1 LSQLL
6 IATGSFYPDTSGG
19 PSMTLYWLA
28 RSLTE
33 QGASVRILST
43 DRGIPKDIRRNTWHE
58 REFGTVQYV
67 STRNNELAF
76 TLFFKSL
83 WALRK
88 EKSLY
93 LASFFYPLS
102 FLLAT
107 FTVLFTGKQLIWG
120 PRGEMAPEALQ
131 FGSRKKQF
139 VLRLIRKLRHKITF
153 HATSEAEIEDIK
165 NAIGQDC
172 RVVFIP
178 NGIYLPEAPP
188 TQMKSARNLLF
199 LGRIH
204 PIKGIDNLIQAL
216 ALCPA
221 FIHSD
226 KKLELAGYVQESYD
240 LTLQKTI
247 QKHGLESRVQ
257 FLGRVEGA
265 LKDQLLASAYCLILP
280 SFSEN
285 FGAVVAEAL
294 VQGTPCIASTGTP
307 WAILETYQAGFHVSN
322 EPQQLASALEKI
334 LNLPADAYEQMRM
347 QAQLL
352 ATRVLDIRNYTEA
365 WFNLLNEHK

>member
-1 LSQLL
+1 
-6 IATGSFYPDTSGG
+6 
-19 PSMTLYWLA
+19 MTLYWLA
-28 RSLTE
+28 KSLTE
-33 QGASVRILST
+33 HGASVRVLST
-43 DRGIPKDIRRNTWHE
+43 DRGIPNDIKRNIWHE

-107 FTVLFTGKQLIWG
+107 VITLFSKKQVIWG
-120 PRGEMAPEALQ
+120 PRGETAPEALK
-131 FGSRKKQF
+131 FSSKKKHL
-139 VLRLIRKLRHKITF
+139 VLKLIRSLRRKIIF
-153 HATSEAEIEDIK
+153 HATSEAEVQDIK
-165 NAIGQDC
+165 AAIGENC
-172 RVVFIP
+172 RVIFIP
-178 NGIYLPEAPP
+178 NGIYLPEAVQAPSQP
-188 TQMKSARNLLF
+188 ARNLLF

-221 FIHSD
+221 FLNSD
-226 KKLELAGYVQESYD
+226 KKLELAGYVQAEYD
-240 LTLQKTI
+240 VVLQKTI
-247 QKHGLESRVQ
+247 KANKLENRVT
-257 FLGRVEGA
+257 FMGRVEGVT
-265 LKDQLLASAYCLILP
+265 KDNLLASAYCLILP

-294 VQGTPCIASTGTP
+294 AQGTPCIASAGTP
-307 WAILETYQAGFHVSN
+307 WAILEQQKAGFHVSN
-322 EPQQLASALEKI
+322 EPEVLASALEKI
-334 LNLPADAYEQMRM
+334 LTLSVDQYETMREN
-347 QAQLL
+347 ARQL
-352 ATRVLDIRNYTEA
+352 AEGVLDSRNYVPA
-365 WFNLLNEHK
+365 WINLLNECQ